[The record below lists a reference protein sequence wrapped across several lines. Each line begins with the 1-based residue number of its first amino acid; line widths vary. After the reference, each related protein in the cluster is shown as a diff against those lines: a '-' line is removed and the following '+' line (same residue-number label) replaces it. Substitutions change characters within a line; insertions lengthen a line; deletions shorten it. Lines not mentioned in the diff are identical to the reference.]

1 VKKNQGK
8 IFFGLIFFT
17 IIIVS
22 YFLDIN
28 KIITFE
34 KIKDIYQDL
43 QILINQNY
51 YFYFFIFFILYVVV
65 TAFALP
71 ISLLKT
77 LLAGALFGFWPGLIL
92 VSFASSI
99 GSTFCFLFS
108 RYALRAY
115 IQKKFSNYLEKI
127 NKGIETDGWLYL
139 LFLRL
144 SPIFP
149 FFIINLVFGLTK
161 MKTLEFYIVSQ
172 IGMFIAT
179 AIFVNAGV
187 QIANINS
194 LEEILGFKII
204 ASLTLIGIFPLLIK
218 YIYNMIKNERTNK
231 KIYQNGMRY
240 N

>member
-1 VKKNQGK
+1 MKKNRGK
-8 IFFGLIFFT
+8 IFFGLVFFL
-17 IIIVS
+17 IIIIG
-22 YFLDIN
+22 YLIDLD
-28 KIITFE
+28 KVLSFSM
-34 KIKDIYQDL
+34 IKNTYQDIQTL
-43 QILINQNY
+43 VNKNY
-51 YFYFFIFFILYVVV
+51 TFYYLIFFILYVIV

-108 RYALRAY
+108 RYALRNY
-115 IQKKFSNYLEKI
+115 TQVKFGKYLEKV
-127 NKGIETDGWLYL
+127 NKGVEQDGWLYL

-161 MKTLEFYIVSQ
+161 MRALEFYLVSQ
-172 IGMFIAT
+172 VGMFIGT

-187 QIANINS
+187 QIGNLNS
-194 LEEILGFKII
+194 IEEILTLKVIM
-204 ASLTLIGIFPLLIK
+204 SLTLIGIFPLLIK
-218 YIYNMIKNERTNK
+218 FIYK
-231 KIYQNGMRY
+231 KLKK
-240 N
+240 

>member
-1 VKKNQGK
+1 M
-8 IFFGLIFFT
+8 
-17 IIIVS
+17 IVTCYLVDLNEILS
-22 YFLDIN
+22 FSI
-28 KIITFE
+28 
-34 KIKDIYQDL
+34 IKDTYQDFQVL
-43 QILINQNY
+43 VGENY
-51 YFYFFIFFILYVVV
+51 VLYFVIFFILYVIV

-108 RYALRAY
+108 RYALRNY
-115 IQKKFSNYLEKI
+115 TQNKFSKYLEKV

-161 MKTLEFYIVSQ
+161 MRALEFYLVSQ
-172 IGMFIAT
+172 VGMFVGT

-187 QIANINS
+187 QINNLNS
-194 LEEILGFKII
+194 IEEILTLKVIM
-204 ASLTLIGIFPLLIK
+204 SLTLIGVFPLLINL
-218 YIYNMIKNERTNK
+218 IYKSFKNE
-231 KIYQNGMRY
+231 
-240 N
+240 

>member
-1 VKKNQGK
+1 MKKNKGK
-8 IFFGLIFFT
+8 IFFGLVFFL
-17 IIIVS
+17 IIIVG
-22 YFLDIN
+22 YFIDLSEILSFS
-28 KIITFE
+28 IIKNT
-34 KIKDIYQDL
+34 YQDIQL
-43 QILINQNY
+43 LVNKNY
-51 YFYFFIFFILYVVV
+51 TFYFVLFFIIYVVV

-108 RYALRAY
+108 RYALRNY
-115 IQKKFSNYLEKI
+115 IQVRFHKYLEKI
-127 NKGIETDGWLYL
+127 NKGIEMDGRLYL

-161 MKTLEFYIVSQ
+161 MRALEFYLVSQ
-172 IGMFIAT
+172 IGMFIGT

-187 QIANINS
+187 QIGGLNS
-194 LEEILGFKII
+194 IEEILTLKVIM
-204 ASLTLIGIFPLLIK
+204 SLTLIGIFSLFIK
-218 YIYNMIKNERTNK
+218 SIYKRFK
-231 KIYQNGMRY
+231 K
-240 N
+240 

>member
-1 VKKNQGK
+1 MKKNKGK
-8 IFFGLIFFT
+8 IFFGIVFFG
-17 IIIVS
+17 IVFLS
-22 YFLDIN
+22 YFADL
-28 KIITFE
+28 TE
-34 KIKDIYQDL
+34 LLSLEVIKNTYQDIRL
-43 QILINQNY
+43 LVNKNY
-51 YFYFFIFFILYVVV
+51 YFYYLIFFAIYVIV
-65 TAFALP
+65 TSFALP
-71 ISLLKT
+71 ISLIKT

-115 IQKKFSNYLEKI
+115 IQKRFSNYLEKI

-172 IGMFIAT
+172 IGMFIGT

-187 QIANINS
+187 QISNLNS
-194 LEEILGFKII
+194 LEEILSFKIV
-204 ASLTLIGIFPLLIK
+204 ASLTVIGLFPLIVK
-218 YIYNMIKNERTNK
+218 YIYKMIKK
-231 KIYQNGMRY
+231 
-240 N
+240 

>member
-1 VKKNQGK
+1 MKKNRGK
-8 IFFGLIFFT
+8 IFFGLVFFT
-17 IIIVS
+17 IIIFG
-22 YFLDIN
+22 YIFDFN
-28 KIITFE
+28 KILSFDT
-34 KIKDIYQDL
+34 IKATYQDI
-43 QILINQNY
+43 QILINKNY
-51 YFYFFIFFILYVVV
+51 ILYYSAFFILYVVV

-71 ISLLKT
+71 ISLIKT

-115 IQKKFSNYLEKI
+115 IQKRFSNYLEKI

-161 MKTLEFYIVSQ
+161 MKTLEFYVVSQ

-187 QIANINS
+187 QISNLNS
-194 LEEILGFKII
+194 LEEILSFKIV
-204 ASLTLIGIFPLLIK
+204 ASLTVIGLFPLLVK
-218 YIYNMIKNERTNK
+218 YIYKMIKK
-231 KIYQNGMRY
+231 
-240 N
+240 

>member
-1 VKKNQGK
+1 MKKNRGK
-8 IFFGLIFFT
+8 IFFGLVFFL
-17 IIIVS
+17 IIITG
-22 YFLDIN
+22 YLIDLD
-28 KIITFE
+28 KVLSFSM
-34 KIKDIYQDL
+34 IKNTYQDIQTL
-43 QILINQNY
+43 VNKNYTFYILM
-51 YFYFFIFFILYVVV
+51 FFILYVII

-108 RYALRAY
+108 RYALRNY
-115 IQKKFSNYLEKI
+115 TQVKFGKYLEKV
-127 NKGIETDGWLYL
+127 NKGVDQDGWLYL

-161 MKTLEFYIVSQ
+161 MRALEFYLVSQ
-172 IGMFIAT
+172 VGMFIGT

-187 QIANINS
+187 QIGNLNS
-194 LEEILGFKII
+194 IEEILTLKVIM
-204 ASLTLIGIFPLLIK
+204 SLTLIGIFPLLIK
-218 YIYNMIKNERTNK
+218 FIYK
-231 KIYQNGMRY
+231 KLKK
-240 N
+240 

>member
-1 VKKNQGK
+1 MKKNRGK
-8 IFFGLIFFT
+8 IFFGLVFFT
-17 IIIVS
+17 IIIVG
-22 YFLDIN
+22 YIFDFN
-28 KIITFE
+28 KILSFDTIKATY
-34 KIKDIYQDL
+34 KDI
-43 QILINQNY
+43 QILINKNY
-51 YFYFFIFFILYVVV
+51 MLYYSAFFILYVVV

-71 ISLLKT
+71 ISLIKT

-115 IQKKFSNYLEKI
+115 IQKRFSNYLEKI

-161 MKTLEFYIVSQ
+161 MKTLEFYVVSQ

-187 QIANINS
+187 QISNLNS
-194 LEEILGFKII
+194 LEEILSFKIV
-204 ASLTLIGIFPLLIK
+204 ASLTVIGLFPLLVK
-218 YIYNMIKNERTNK
+218 YIYKMIKK
-231 KIYQNGMRY
+231 
-240 N
+240 

>member
-1 VKKNQGK
+1 MKKNRGK
-8 IFFGLIFFT
+8 IFFGLVFFT
-17 IIIVS
+17 IIIVGYIFDFNKILS
-22 YFLDIN
+22 FDAIKDTYQDIQKLIN
-28 KIITFE
+28 KN
-34 KIKDIYQDL
+34 Y
-43 QILINQNY
+43 ILY
-51 YFYFFIFFILYVVV
+51 YSAFFILYIVV

-71 ISLLKT
+71 ISLIKT

-115 IQKKFSNYLEKI
+115 IQKRFSNYLEKI

-161 MKTLEFYIVSQ
+161 MKTLEFYVVSQ
-172 IGMFIAT
+172 IGMFITT

-187 QIANINS
+187 QISNLNS
-194 LEEILGFKII
+194 LEEILSFKIV
-204 ASLTLIGIFPLLIK
+204 ASLTVIGLFPFLVK
-218 YIYNMIKNERTNK
+218 YIYKMIKK
-231 KIYQNGMRY
+231 
-240 N
+240 

>member
-1 VKKNQGK
+1 MKQNRGK
-8 IFFGLIFFT
+8 IFFGLVFFL
-17 IIIVS
+17 IIITG
-22 YFLDIN
+22 YLIDLD
-28 KIITFE
+28 KVLSFSM
-34 KIKDIYQDL
+34 IKNTYQDIQTL
-43 QILINQNY
+43 VNKNY
-51 YFYFFIFFILYVVV
+51 TFYYLIFFILYVIV

-108 RYALRAY
+108 RYALRNY
-115 IQKKFSNYLEKI
+115 TQVKFGKYLEKV
-127 NKGIETDGWLYL
+127 NKGVDQDGWLYL

-161 MKTLEFYIVSQ
+161 MRALEFYLVSQ
-172 IGMFIAT
+172 VGMFVGT

-187 QIANINS
+187 QIGNLNS
-194 LEEILGFKII
+194 IEEILSLKVIM
-204 ASLTLIGIFPLLIK
+204 SLTLIGIFPLLIK
-218 YIYNMIKNERTNK
+218 LIYKELK
-231 KIYQNGMRY
+231 KWVNQ
-240 N
+240 

>member
-1 VKKNQGK
+1 MKKNRGK
-8 IFFGLIFFT
+8 IFFGLVFFT

-22 YFLDIN
+22 YFTDLSEILS
-28 KIITFE
+28 FE
-34 KIKDIYQDL
+34 IIKDTYQDI
-43 QILINQNY
+43 QILVNNNY
-51 YFYFFIFFILYVVV
+51 TIYYLAFFILYIVV

-115 IQKKFSNYLEKI
+115 TQRRFASYLEKI

-161 MKTLEFYIVSQ
+161 MRTLEFYIVSQ
-172 IGMFIAT
+172 IGMFIGT
-179 AIFVNAGV
+179 ALFVNAGV
-187 QIANINS
+187 QIANLNS
-194 LEEILGFKII
+194 LEEILTLKVIL
-204 ASLTLIGIFPLLIK
+204 SLTLLGLFPILIK
-218 YIYNMIKNERTNK
+218 FIYKKFKNDR
-231 KIYQNGMRY
+231 
-240 N
+240 

>member
-1 VKKNQGK
+1 MKKNRGK
-8 IFFGLIFFT
+8 IFFGLVFFT
-17 IIIVS
+17 IIIVGYIFDFNKILS
-22 YFLDIN
+22 FDAIKATYLDI
-28 KIITFE
+28 
-34 KIKDIYQDL
+34 
-43 QILINQNY
+43 QILINKNY
-51 YFYFFIFFILYVVV
+51 ILYYSAFFILYIVV
-65 TAFALP
+65 TVFALP
-71 ISLLKT
+71 ISLIKT

-115 IQKKFSNYLEKI
+115 IQKRFSNYLEKI

-161 MKTLEFYIVSQ
+161 MKTLEFYVVSQ

-187 QIANINS
+187 QISNLNS
-194 LEEILGFKII
+194 LEEILSFKIV
-204 ASLTLIGIFPLLIK
+204 ASLTVIGLFPLLVK
-218 YIYNMIKNERTNK
+218 YIYKMIKK
-231 KIYQNGMRY
+231 
-240 N
+240 

>member
-1 VKKNQGK
+1 MKKNRGK
-8 IFFGLIFFT
+8 IFFGLVFFT
-17 IIIVS
+17 IIIVG
-22 YFLDIN
+22 YIFDFN
-28 KIITFE
+28 KILSFDT
-34 KIKDIYQDL
+34 IKATYQDI
-43 QILINQNY
+43 QILINKNY
-51 YFYFFIFFILYVVV
+51 ILYYSVFFILYIVV

-71 ISLLKT
+71 ISLIKT

-115 IQKKFSNYLEKI
+115 IQKRFSNYLEKI

-161 MKTLEFYIVSQ
+161 MKTLEFYVVSQ

-187 QIANINS
+187 QISNLNS
-194 LEEILGFKII
+194 LEEILSFKIV
-204 ASLTLIGIFPLLIK
+204 ASLTVIGLFPLLVK
-218 YIYNMIKNERTNK
+218 HIYKMIKK
-231 KIYQNGMRY
+231 
-240 N
+240 

>member
-1 VKKNQGK
+1 M
-8 IFFGLIFFT
+8 
-17 IIIVS
+17 IVS

-34 KIKDIYQDL
+34 KIKDIYL
-43 QILINQNY
+43 NSQILINQNY
-51 YFYFFIFFILYVVV
+51 YLYFFIFFILYVVV

-187 QIANINS
+187 QISNINS
-194 LEEILGFKII
+194 LEEILSFKII

-218 YIYNMIKNERTNK
+218 YIYNKIKNERAN
-231 KIYQNGMRY
+231 
-240 N
+240 

>member
-1 VKKNQGK
+1 MKKNRGK
-8 IFFGLIFFT
+8 IFFGLVFFT
-17 IIIVS
+17 IIIAG
-22 YFLDIN
+22 YIFDFN
-28 KIITFE
+28 KILSFDT
-34 KIKDIYQDL
+34 IKSTYQDI
-43 QILINQNY
+43 QILINKIYILY
-51 YFYFFIFFILYVVV
+51 YSVFFILYIVV

-71 ISLLKT
+71 ISLIKT

-115 IQKKFSNYLEKI
+115 IQKRFSNYLEKI

-161 MKTLEFYIVSQ
+161 MKTLEFYVVSQ

-187 QIANINS
+187 QISNLNS
-194 LEEILGFKII
+194 LEEILSFKIV
-204 ASLTLIGIFPLLIK
+204 ASLTVIGLFPLLVK
-218 YIYNMIKNERTNK
+218 YIYKMIKK
-231 KIYQNGMRY
+231 
-240 N
+240 

>member
-1 VKKNQGK
+1 MKKNQGK

-218 YIYNMIKNERTNK
+218 YIYNTIKNERAN
-231 KIYQNGMRY
+231 
-240 N
+240 

>member
-1 VKKNQGK
+1 MKKNRGK
-8 IFFGLIFFT
+8 IFFGLVFFLIIVTGYLVDLNKILSFSIIKDTYQDFQVLVSENYVLYFVIFF
-17 IIIVS
+17 V
-22 YFLDIN
+22 
-28 KIITFE
+28 
-34 KIKDIYQDL
+34 
-43 QILINQNY
+43 
-51 YFYFFIFFILYVVV
+51 LYVIV

-108 RYALRAY
+108 RYALRNYTQA
-115 IQKKFSNYLEKI
+115 KFSKYLEKV

-161 MKTLEFYIVSQ
+161 MRALEFYLVSQ
-172 IGMFIAT
+172 VGMFIGT

-187 QIANINS
+187 QIGNLNS
-194 LEEILGFKII
+194 IEEILTLKVIM
-204 ASLTLIGIFPLLIK
+204 SLTLIGFFPLLINL
-218 YIYNMIKNERTNK
+218 IYKSFK
-231 KIYQNGMRY
+231 K
-240 N
+240 

>member
-1 VKKNQGK
+1 MKKNRGK
-8 IFFGLIFFT
+8 IFFGSVFFLIVVISYLVDLNEILSFT
-17 IIIVS
+17 II
-22 YFLDIN
+22 
-28 KIITFE
+28 
-34 KIKDIYQDL
+34 KDTYQDVQVL
-43 QILINQNY
+43 VSKNY
-51 YFYFFIFFILYVVV
+51 VLYFVIFFILYVIV

-71 ISLLKT
+71 ISLIKT

-108 RYALRAY
+108 RYVLRNY
-115 IQKKFSNYLEKI
+115 TLTKFGKYLEKV

-161 MKTLEFYIVSQ
+161 MKASEFYVVSQ
-172 IGMFIAT
+172 VGMFIGT

-187 QIANINS
+187 QIGNLNS
-194 LEEILGFKII
+194 IEEILTLKVIM
-204 ASLTLIGIFPLLIK
+204 SLTLIGVFPLLIK
-218 YIYNMIKNERTNK
+218 FIYKRFK
-231 KIYQNGMRY
+231 K
-240 N
+240 

>member
-1 VKKNQGK
+1 
-8 IFFGLIFFT
+8 
-17 IIIVS
+17 
-22 YFLDIN
+22 
-28 KIITFE
+28 
-34 KIKDIYQDL
+34 
-43 QILINQNY
+43 
-51 YFYFFIFFILYVVV
+51 VVV

-218 YIYNMIKNERTNK
+218 YIYNNRLKALSKKNVFY
-231 KIYQNGMRY
+231 KIRFYWFVGIGTLRDFFK
-240 N
+240 

>member
-1 VKKNQGK
+1 MKKNRGK
-8 IFFGLIFFT
+8 IFFGLVFFL
-17 IIIVS
+17 IIITG
-22 YFLDIN
+22 YLIDLD
-28 KIITFE
+28 KVLSFSM
-34 KIKDIYQDL
+34 IKNTYQDIQTL
-43 QILINQNY
+43 VNKNY
-51 YFYFFIFFILYVVV
+51 TFYYLIFFILYVIV

-108 RYALRAY
+108 RYALRNY
-115 IQKKFSNYLEKI
+115 TQVKFGKYLEKV
-127 NKGIETDGWLYL
+127 NKGVEQDGWLYL

-161 MKTLEFYIVSQ
+161 MRAVEFYLVSQ
-172 IGMFIAT
+172 VGMFIGT

-187 QIANINS
+187 QIGNLNS
-194 LEEILGFKII
+194 IEEILTLKVIM
-204 ASLTLIGIFPLLIK
+204 SLTLIGIFPLLIK
-218 YIYNMIKNERTNK
+218 FIYK
-231 KIYQNGMRY
+231 KLKK
-240 N
+240 

>member
-8 IFFGLIFFT
+8 IFFGLIFFS

-34 KIKDIYQDL
+34 KIKDIYLDL
-43 QILINQNY
+43 QIFINQNY
-51 YFYFFIFFILYVVV
+51 NLYFFIFFILYVVV

-115 IQKKFSNYLEKI
+115 VQKKFSNYLEKI

-187 QIANINS
+187 QISNINS
-194 LEEILGFKII
+194 LEEILSFKII

-218 YIYNMIKNERTNK
+218 YIYNKIKNERAN
-231 KIYQNGMRY
+231 
-240 N
+240 

>member
-8 IFFGLIFFT
+8 FFFGLIFFT

-127 NKGIETDGWLYL
+127 NKGIETDGRLYL

-218 YIYNMIKNERTNK
+218 YIYNIIKNERAN
-231 KIYQNGMRY
+231 
-240 N
+240 

>member
-1 VKKNQGK
+1 M
-8 IFFGLIFFT
+8 
-17 IIIVS
+17 
-22 YFLDIN
+22 
-28 KIITFE
+28 
-34 KIKDIYQDL
+34 
-43 QILINQNY
+43 
-51 YFYFFIFFILYVVV
+51 V

-71 ISLLKT
+71 ISLIKT

-115 IQKKFSNYLEKI
+115 IQKRFSNYLEKI

-161 MKTLEFYIVSQ
+161 MKTLEFYVVSQ

-187 QIANINS
+187 QISNLNS
-194 LEEILGFKII
+194 LEEILSFKIV
-204 ASLTLIGIFPLLIK
+204 ASLTVIGLFPLLVK
-218 YIYNMIKNERTNK
+218 YIYKMIKK
-231 KIYQNGMRY
+231 
-240 N
+240 

>member
-218 YIYNMIKNERTNK
+218 YIYNMIKNERAN
-231 KIYQNGMRY
+231 
-240 N
+240 

>member
-1 VKKNQGK
+1 MKKNQGK

-22 YFLDIN
+22 YSLDIN
-28 KIITFE
+28 KIVTFE

-51 YFYFFIFFILYVVV
+51 YFYFFIFFISYVVV

-115 IQKKFSNYLEKI
+115 IQKKFSNYLDKI

-194 LEEILGFKII
+194 LEEILSFKII

-218 YIYNMIKNERTNK
+218 YIYNIIKNERAN
-231 KIYQNGMRY
+231 
-240 N
+240 

>member
-1 VKKNQGK
+1 MKKNRGK
-8 IFFGLIFFT
+8 IFFGLVFFL
-17 IIIVS
+17 IIITGYLIDLDKVLS
-22 YFLDIN
+22 FSMIKNTYQDIQTLVNKNYTFYFL
-28 KIITFE
+28 
-34 KIKDIYQDL
+34 
-43 QILINQNY
+43 
-51 YFYFFIFFILYVVV
+51 IFFILYVIV

-108 RYALRAY
+108 RYALRNY
-115 IQKKFSNYLEKI
+115 TQVKFGKYLEKV
-127 NKGIETDGWLYL
+127 NKGVEQDGWLYL

-161 MKTLEFYIVSQ
+161 MRALEFYLVSQ
-172 IGMFIAT
+172 VGMFIGT

-187 QIANINS
+187 QIGNLNS
-194 LEEILGFKII
+194 IEEILTLKVIM
-204 ASLTLIGIFPLLIK
+204 SLTLIGIFPLLIK
-218 YIYNMIKNERTNK
+218 FIYK
-231 KIYQNGMRY
+231 KLKK
-240 N
+240 

>member
-1 VKKNQGK
+1 MKKNRGK
-8 IFFGLIFFT
+8 IFFGLVFFL
-17 IIIVS
+17 IIITGYLIDLDNVLS
-22 YFLDIN
+22 FSMIKNTYQDIQTLVNKNYTFYFL
-28 KIITFE
+28 
-34 KIKDIYQDL
+34 
-43 QILINQNY
+43 
-51 YFYFFIFFILYVVV
+51 IFFILYVIV

-108 RYALRAY
+108 RYALRNY
-115 IQKKFSNYLEKI
+115 TQVKFGKYLEKV
-127 NKGIETDGWLYL
+127 NKGIEQDGWLYL

-161 MKTLEFYIVSQ
+161 MRALEFYLVSQ
-172 IGMFIAT
+172 VGMFVGT

-187 QIANINS
+187 QIGNLNS
-194 LEEILGFKII
+194 IEEILTLKVIM
-204 ASLTLIGIFPLLIK
+204 SLTLIGIFPILIK
-218 YIYNMIKNERTNK
+218 LIYK
-231 KIYQNGMRY
+231 KLKK
-240 N
+240 

>member
-1 VKKNQGK
+1 MKKNRGRML
-8 IFFGLIFFT
+8 FGLIFFL
-17 IIIVS
+17 IIVIS
-22 YFLDIN
+22 YFIDLSEILSFS
-28 KIITFE
+28 I
-34 KIKDIYQDL
+34 IKDTYQDIQL
-43 QILINQNY
+43 LVNKNY
-51 YFYFFIFFILYVVV
+51 TLYFIIFFIFYVIV

-108 RYALRAY
+108 RYVLRNY
-115 IQKKFSNYLEKI
+115 TQVRFRKYLEKV
-127 NKGIETDGWLYL
+127 NNGIEKDGWLYL

-161 MKTLEFYIVSQ
+161 MRALEFYLVSQ
-172 IGMFIAT
+172 IGMFIGT

-187 QIANINS
+187 QIGNLNS
-194 LEEILGFKII
+194 IEEILTLKII
-204 ASLTLIGIFPLLIK
+204 ISLTLIGIFPLLVK
-218 YIYNMIKNERTNK
+218 FIYKKFNK
-231 KIYQNGMRY
+231 
-240 N
+240 

>member
-1 VKKNQGK
+1 MKKNRGK
-8 IFFGLIFFT
+8 IFFGLVFFT
-17 IIIVS
+17 IIIVG
-22 YFLDIN
+22 YIFDFN
-28 KIITFE
+28 KILSFDT
-34 KIKDIYQDL
+34 IKATYQDI
-43 QILINQNY
+43 QILINKNY
-51 YFYFFIFFILYVVV
+51 ILYYSAFFILYIVV

-71 ISLLKT
+71 ISLIKT
-77 LLAGALFGFWPGLIL
+77 LLTGALFGFWPGLIL

-115 IQKKFSNYLEKI
+115 IQKRFSNYLEKI

-161 MKTLEFYIVSQ
+161 MKTLEFYVVSQ

-187 QIANINS
+187 QISNLNS
-194 LEEILGFKII
+194 LEEILSFKIV
-204 ASLTLIGIFPLLIK
+204 ASLTVIGLFPLLVK
-218 YIYNMIKNERTNK
+218 YIYKMIKK
-231 KIYQNGMRY
+231 
-240 N
+240 

>member
-1 VKKNQGK
+1 MKKNRGK
-8 IFFGLIFFT
+8 IFFGLVFFT
-17 IIIVS
+17 IIIVGYIFDFNRILS
-22 YFLDIN
+22 FD
-28 KIITFE
+28 T
-34 KIKDIYQDL
+34 IKTTYQDI
-43 QILINQNY
+43 QILINKNY
-51 YFYFFIFFILYVVV
+51 ILYYSAFFILYIVV

-71 ISLLKT
+71 ISLIKT

-115 IQKKFSNYLEKI
+115 IQKRFSNYLEKI

-149 FFIINLVFGLTK
+149 FFIINLIFGLTK
-161 MKTLEFYIVSQ
+161 MKTLEFYVVSQ

-187 QIANINS
+187 QISNLNS
-194 LEEILGFKII
+194 LEEILSFKIV
-204 ASLTLIGIFPLLIK
+204 ASLTVIGLFPLLVK
-218 YIYNMIKNERTNK
+218 YIYKMIKK
-231 KIYQNGMRY
+231 
-240 N
+240 